1 MKICF
6 LVRSL
11 HLGGME
17 RQLAVRSK
25 GLLQRGHDVVI
36 LVFYSG
42 GPLEKELEEAGVRI
56 RSLHKWGRWDI
67 FRFLFRLTHILRKER
82 PDILHSYLFDPNL
95 VTVILK
101 PFFPTTKVVWGIAS
115 SYLDSNHSD
124 WLASVS
130 LELGRWLSRFPDAII
145 SNSQAGREHH
155 LSLGY
160 PAEKIVVIRNGID
173 TEWFRPDPEARG
185 RIRSEWGITEHEK
198 LIGLVGRLDPV
209 KDHPI
214 FLEAAAVLAKK
225 RRDTRFVCVGGGPDE
240 YRTKLQML
248 AKSLGLEER
257 LQWVESREDMPDV
270 YNALDIAVNSSY
282 GEGLSNVIG
291 EAMACGVP
299 CVVTNVGDSA
309 RVVGDFGEVVP
320 PKNPVALADAIQ
332 RLLNQKTYDP
342 TQIRRRIVDELSV
355 NSLVTNTEHV
365 LSALL
370 KGSASNV
377 MGNLSEH

>member
-11 HLGGME
+11 YVGGME
-17 RQLAVRSK
+17 RQLAVLSK
-25 GLLQRGHDVVI
+25 GLFQRGHDVVI
-36 LVFYSG
+36 VVFYSG
-42 GPLEKELEEAGVRI
+42 GELEKELEEAGVRI

-67 FRFLFRLTHILRKER
+67 FRFLFRLTHFLRKER

-101 PFFPTTKVVWGIAS
+101 PFFPTIKVVWGIAS
-115 SYLDSNHSD
+115 SYMDSNHFD
-124 WLASVS
+124 WLNRFSS
-130 LELGRWLSRFPDAII
+130 ELDRWLSRFPDAII
-145 SNSQAGREHH
+145 SNSQAGRTYH

-160 PAEKIVVIRNGID
+160 PAEKIIVIRNGID

-198 LIGLVGRLDPV
+198 IIGLVGRLDPM

-225 RRDTRFVCVGGGPDE
+225 RTDARFVCVGGGPDE
-240 YRTKLQML
+240 YRTRLQTL
-248 AKSLGLEER
+248 AKRLGLEER
-257 LQWVESREDMPDV
+257 LQWVEHCKDMPGV
-270 YNALDIAVNSSY
+270 YNALDIAVSSSY

-309 RVVGDFGEVVP
+309 WVVGDLGEVVP
-320 PKNPVALADAIQ
+320 PKNPVALANAMQ
-332 RLLNQKTYDP
+332 RLLKQNSYEP
-342 TQIRRRIVDELSV
+342 TRIRQRIVDQLSV
-355 NSLVTNTEHV
+355 GTLVTKTEH
-365 LSALL
+365 AINMLL
-370 KGSASNV
+370 TRV
-377 MGNLSEH
+377 